1 MTYNRQIEAQKTNP
15 KRTHL
20 TAPASHP
27 EWNEGSQCA
36 KQTQIV
42 PSNHEKTK
50 RSQIAPTCHSRDLS
64 RRSTAKTE
72 GGNPDFSLDSNAKQ
86 TQIPAF
92 SPQKQGCRKKQTQ
105 NINRVAP
112 SSASLWVLF
121 TKRTQILSCKF
132 PNSNVLYTNKGN
144 NDLKDLLN

>member
-1 MTYNRQIEAQKTNP
+1 MTYNCQIEAQKTNP

-36 KQTQIV
+36 KQTQIG

-50 RSQIAPTCHSRDLS
+50 RSQIAPTCYSR
-64 RRSTAKTE
+64 A
-72 GGNPDFSLDSNAKQ
+72 GGNPDSSLDSNAKR
-86 TQIPAF
+86 TQFPAF
-92 SPQKQGCRKKQTQ
+92 SPQKQGLPKIKAKRRSRFYIGKQTQ

-121 TKRTQILSCKF
+121 TKRTQTGQVPPISRSTCLFRCSH
-132 PNSNVLYTNKGN
+132 L
-144 NDLKDLLN
+144 